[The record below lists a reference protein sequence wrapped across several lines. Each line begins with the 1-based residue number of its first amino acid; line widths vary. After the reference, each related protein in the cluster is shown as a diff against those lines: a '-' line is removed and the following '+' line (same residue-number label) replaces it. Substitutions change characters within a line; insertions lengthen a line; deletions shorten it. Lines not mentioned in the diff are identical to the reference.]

1 MGFVSDKL
9 KGEGAEN
16 AVADI
21 LSSNWNVQRA
31 SELKSGA
38 FYDWDLSVS
47 QVDAGTAF
55 SRGFH

>member
-21 LSSNWNVQRA
+21 LSSHWNVQRA
-31 SELKSGA
+31 SEIKSGA
-38 FYDWDLSVS
+38 LLEVNFD
-47 QVDAGTAF
+47 
-55 SRGFH
+55 